1 MIMATII
8 AFLDVL
14 GFSSYTEEDFAGA
27 LRLLGHQEFIL
38 RQKLQDAKL
47 HPPSSYADSSLA
59 GLAEARLVDS
69 FKHFLPFSDSIFIV
83 SETPDKF
90 ARQLSHFLIEC
101 LSLVGHV
108 YDDAEDPARPEA
120 VRVMGFPS
128 GTAHQERWYP
138 PLWRGGMATGE
149 IVVGG
154 VTGIELGKEIR
165 VPNIAG
171 PAVVKAV
178 VAEKR
183 LRGPRLLCDP
193 GFEDNFGPE
202 IRRYFRKVSDRVT
215 ELLWPAFIYNL
226 NNDPRNEM
234 FEFQKLWRPAIG
246 LWKSKRGHV
255 SFEHYD
261 EFLKLLVR
269 SLLRWAEIAGCENE
283 ARHIVREW
291 ARADLPSDL
300 IEAYLQ

>member
-1 MIMATII
+1 MPTIV

-14 GFSSYTEEDFAGA
+14 GFSGYTEEDFSGA

-38 RQKLQDAKL
+38 RQKLQDGQL
-47 HPPSSYADSSLA
+47 HPPSNYPDPSLA
-59 GLAEARLVDS
+59 ALAEAHLVES

-101 LSLVGHV
+101 LLLVGHV
-108 YDDAEDPARPEA
+108 YDDADDPARPEA
-120 VRVMGFPS
+120 VKIVEFPAGS
-128 GTAHQERWYP
+128 SHQERWYP

-149 IVVGG
+149 LVAGG

-165 VPNIAG
+165 VPNLAG

-178 VAEKR
+178 VVEKK
-183 LRGPRLLCDP
+183 LRGPRLLCEP
-193 GFEDNFGPE
+193 GFENNFGPE
-202 IRRYFRKVSDRVT
+202 IRRYFRKASKDVS

-226 NNDPRNEM
+226 NNDPRIEM
-234 FEFQKLWRPAIG
+234 FEFPKLWRPAVA
-246 LWKSKRGHV
+246 LWKSKRGHLA
-255 SFEHYD
+255 FDHYD

-269 SLLRWAEIAGCENE
+269 SLLCWADIAGCEDE
-283 ARHIVREW
+283 ARENVLKWIS
-291 ARADLPSDL
+291 ADLSEAL
-300 IEAYLQ
+300 IQTYLR